1 MLRDLA
7 IRTRSF
13 KLFFEAWETLHI
25 IPSPVNITIQQNV
38 IERVRQRPSIDTSRA
53 LQNYDKMR
61 CFMNRFA
68 QHLFPWT
75 MGYFADHML
84 LHAGFH
90 GEGRGIVITVGDHQ
104 VSYVLTS
111 IRTFRELGCGL
122 PVEVF
127 FLGDNDLHEDSRS
140 ALAKIPGVA
149 TRDLSQMIHDDGWT
163 LKGR

>member
-25 IPSPVNITIQQNV
+25 VPSPGNITIQQNV
-38 IERVRQRPSIDTSRA
+38 IERIRQRPSIDTSRA
-53 LQNYDKMR
+53 IQNYDKMR
-61 CFMNRFA
+61 CFMR
-68 QHLFPWT
+68 FPWT

-90 GEGRGIVITVGDHQ
+90 GAGRGIVITVGEHQ

-127 FLGDNDLHEDSRS
+127 FLGDNDLHEDFRS

-149 TRDLSQMIHDDGWT
+149 TRDLSQMIYDDG
-163 LKGR
+163 